1 MTVKQLNRDQLVSL
15 KQQMLTDNGK
25 DVSYGELAD
34 ADNLVS
40 DEEVFD
46 RYEGVSFGEEDFV

>member
-15 KQQMLTDNGK
+15 KQQMLTDTGK

-40 DEEVFD
+40 DEEAFD

>member
-15 KQQMLTDNGK
+15 KQQILTDNGK

>member
-15 KQQMLTDNGK
+15 KQQILTDGGK

-34 ADNLVS
+34 ADNLVT

-46 RYEGVSFGEEDFV
+46 RYEGVSFGEEDFI